1 MAMNG
6 NWLKSLDE
14 IVQMATP
21 WFTERGQ
28 VLMDDSGRLLAQQF
42 YAGLNRDYAAKKI
55 QIALGKSVGEVKG
68 QQWQAK
74 MRQFREME
82 EALIA
87 EGWIWCNDICIPHAG
102 VWEHEALRLSVDR
115 GGGTFPSRED
125 ATWAAF
131 HRRLR
136 VRSDEHG
143 YGDGISNAP
152 L

>member
-55 QIALGKSVGEVKG
+55 QIAAMTSVFPMLACGS
-68 QQWQAK
+68 
-74 MRQFREME
+74 MR
-82 EALIA
+82 L
-87 EGWIWCNDICIPHAG
+87 
-102 VWEHEALRLSVDR
+102 
-115 GGGTFPSRED
+115 
-125 ATWAAF
+125 
-131 HRRLR
+131 
-136 VRSDEHG
+136 
-143 YGDGISNAP
+143 
-152 L
+152 

>member
-21 WFTERGQ
+21 WFTERG
-28 VLMDDSGRLLAQQF
+28 
-42 YAGLNRDYAAKKI
+42 
-55 QIALGKSVGEVKG
+55 KSVGEVKG
-68 QQWQAK
+68 QPWQAK

-131 HRRLR
+131 HSQLR
-136 VRSDEHG
+136 QTIKGEE
-143 YGDGISNAP
+143 
-152 L
+152 